1 MVRGAAPCR
10 SQSRPIG
17 LSVRHAPDKLAT
29 RRLGLASSATVSG
42 SRVVVITG
50 GSSGIGRATAA
61 LFSRQGWRVGV
72 IARGQPGLDAA
83 QQDLAATGAA
93 LALAADVS
101 RDDELEQAADRMER
115 ELGPIAVWI
124 NCAGNGVY
132 GRFSDVPAAQFQRCT
147 EVTYMGTV
155 NGTRA
160 ALRHMRPRDTGTIV
174 NVCSAIAFRG
184 MPLLS
189 SYSGAKQAVRGFTEA
204 VRGELL
210 QDRSGVH
217 ITLVYPPAVNTP
229 FFSHAE
235 THMHLPPRPMRPV
248 YQPELVA
255 EGIYRAAT
263 SRRREVQVGGTT
275 VAFGLANRLV
285 PGLVDMAISR
295 LGYAG
300 QMIDCPD
307 VRRLRNPTMFTPS
320 CTAAGTRGPFGATTK
335 RFSLHMWAT
344 RHAGKLAAGFGAGVV
359 VLAGLLLI

>member
-1 MVRGAAPCR
+1 MRQPNPQRPVEVSAP
-10 SQSRPIG
+10 P
-17 LSVRHAPDKLAT
+17 PAT
-29 RRLGLASSATVSG
+29 
-42 SRVVVITG
+42 RVVVITG

-72 IARGQPGLDAA
+72 IARGQPGLEAA
-83 QQDLAATGAA
+83 QRDLAATGPA
-93 LALAADVS
+93 LAIAADVAC
-101 RDDELEQAADRMER
+101 DEELQQAADRMER
-115 ELGPIAVWI
+115 DLGPIAVWV

-132 GRFSDVPAAQFQRCT
+132 GRFSDVPAAQFTRCT

-160 ALRHMRPRDTGTIV
+160 ALRHMLPRRSGTIV

-210 QDRSGVH
+210 QDRACVH

-263 SRRREVQVGGTT
+263 TRRREVQVGGTT
-275 VAFGLANRLV
+275 VAFNLANRLA
-285 PGLVDMAISR
+285 PGLIDLAISR

-307 VRRLRNPTMFTPS
+307 VRKLRNPTMFAPS
-320 CTAAGTRGPFGATTK
+320 LAAAPTRGPFGATTK
-335 RFSLHMWAT
+335 RFSLQMWAT
-344 RHAGKLAAGFGAGVV
+344 RHSGKLATGFGVGAM

>member
-1 MVRGAAPCR
+1 MRQPDPQRPVEGSAPPHPALPNPTA
-10 SQSRPIG
+10 S
-17 LSVRHAPDKLAT
+17 AP
-29 RRLGLASSATVSG
+29 
-42 SRVVVITG
+42 RVVVITG

-83 QQDLAATGAA
+83 QRDLGANA
-93 LALAADVS
+93 LAIAADVA
-101 RDDELEQAADRMER
+101 RDEELEQAAARIEH

-160 ALRHMRPRDTGTIV
+160 ALRHMRPRNTGTIV

-275 VAFGLANRLV
+275 VAFSLATRLV
-285 PGLVDMAISR
+285 PGLIDLAISR
-295 LGYAG
+295 LGYGG

-307 VRRLRNPTMFTPS
+307 VRSLRNPTMFTPS
-320 CTAAGTRGPFGATTK
+320 LAAGSTRGPFGATTK

-344 RHAGKLAAGFGAGVV
+344 RHAGKLTAGFGAGAVL
-359 VLAGLLLI
+359 LAGWLLI